1 MHKADTAI
9 TTPPRRFVL
18 RFGAATT
25 VAGLLAPTA
34 LAAVRTA
41 GADARL
47 IAACNRLLN
56 LQMEMEALHAIRHT
70 LADET
75 RTQPALE
82 RLYQEEEIAL
92 GRIDDIGGPTTLAGA
107 RAMAEASLASAPRDS
122 AGDLLFQG
130 NAEWLAFCVAEF
142 LVERIG
148 T

>member
-1 MHKADTAI
+1 MHKANPEI
-9 TTPPRRFVL
+9 TILDRRFAL
-18 RFGAATT
+18 RFGVAAT
-25 VAGLLAPTA
+25 VAGLTNPVAA
-34 LAAVRTA
+34 LTTP
-41 GADARL
+41 GADAGL
-47 IAACNRLLN
+47 IAACNRVLN
-56 LQMEMEALHAIRHT
+56 LRTEMEALYAIRHT

-148 T
+148 A